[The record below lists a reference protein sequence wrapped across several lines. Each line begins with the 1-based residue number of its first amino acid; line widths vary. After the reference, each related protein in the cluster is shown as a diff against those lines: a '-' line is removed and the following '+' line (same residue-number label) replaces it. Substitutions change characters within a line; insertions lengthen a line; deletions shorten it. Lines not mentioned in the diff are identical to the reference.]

1 MSFPD
6 AGDGDPLPGFD
17 GAQGPGGDVPVNE
30 PVDSSGRTSD
40 TGPASRDGDDV
51 VWTSWNEDGDWEQ
64 RGWSRDMWSW
74 THWEESRDRR
84 GDWREVDGER
94 RASMT
99 STGLS
104 GTGDSRTTGPAGR
117 NPGLWTMPGDPW
129 SDGRGHGGG
138 QSDPWMAYR
147 TSWPGQVLPG
157 QVGLPHEV
165 PGGPGPPLPPS
176 ADGRAWV
183 PPGDD
188 SHLRPRVERDEGAV
202 WNGWRHF
209 GDGGYYQD
217 NSDGRNG
224 GLKNAGHT
232 RPTERLTAPSFSGD
246 GEDVGSSARSYLR
259 QIEAWR
265 RMTLVPLHQQ
275 GLVLYQGLSG
285 GAWVAAEELNVDE
298 LGKATGVQYLVSWV
312 TARYL
317 DLEITRIGRA
327 FSEFFRKLKRKHG
340 QSIREYNTEYDRLYA
355 RLKEIGCTLPEAC
368 AAWLYVDR
376 LQLEEHAELNLLAS
390 VGNKYALLPLQQAAV
405 IHDRGHRKPWENA
418 KRKPYINHLTD
429 AQDDEE
435 EAHSDEEDLADG
447 VPEEVATA
455 YMAYQS
461 AKNRYKDQARNRGY
475 HGPKGEESG
484 GGGGNG
490 HDKDSKGVKDAK
502 IKSMKAKS
510 FCAGCGR
517 RGHWHRDPE
526 CPHNRGRDDDKH
538 PKGAAVKEI
547 EMCSV
552 MPADVFVV
560 KYEGDQL
567 HGITDTACARTVTGT
582 QWLQRYLDIAGKDGN
597 SPQLHREC
605 EAFRFGTGKIYY
617 SSFYV
622 ILTFTFGNKLVQVR
636 TSVITGDIPLLLSKT
651 VLGKLGMLYD
661 VEGGKADFTKVGIQN
676 YRLATTPSGHPAILI
691 VPAPPPIS
699 GGADLLAEDLRLE
712 PLAAYMAFA
721 VSCRSPMGASSPSQ
735 LYGFFHDKKLD
746 PSVRNMLAHEKFEHH
761 TFYAWWLG
769 TSIAGDFWVE
779 TFDSWIRIHVTP
791 RKVLF
796 NPAKW
801 KTSTPLL
808 RTMLLNSIG
817 DFRVTEGVCCNSG
830 RWLEPTVDVIG
841 ASEADRDE
849 PLLPLLWIGRT
860 VFSKAT
866 QPNSIPTPSLPSGYV
881 RAMSSAAAVDETRHL
896 EDGEGAAPR
905 GSLAFGLGGPPKL
918 ECGGDQVGDHG
929 AHGPGGPER
938 PHDDDEEDGQHDPR
952 GVEVEGHFVG
962 SRIQRA
968 SDEGEPPAVGERP
981 CGHRG
986 HRADEGRAIP
996 GLRVPRST
1004 DLVCDMGGAGVQEGG
1019 HHGPRPGEVP
1029 SMAREQGEAK
1039 EGDILRGADGQWIL
1053 NDPLH
1058 PELRHGG
1065 QSIAVP
1071 LVPVAPIERGEL
1083 MGSGG
1088 YSGRLEEPQ
1097 ETSHRGS
1104 ESGDHGPGTGPLHHG
1119 RDPSVGGEVGGTQG
1133 QSSRTKE
1140 REVITSDERRAGRE
1154 GCGGCAGDRPDDL
1167 ITEEEFLS
1175 RYKTHHSYLV
1185 QDLEDDIHSAAT
1197 PVEDAAQEAYKRG
1210 DFSHERCLQVLRL
1223 LPHEPQKVLRGKGF
1237 AVNEGEN
1244 DGGSLQSGYSSYG
1257 LFVHGG
1263 THGVTVA
1270 SQDHGHLTRYI
1281 NAYGRHHLEKGATW
1295 STFTLSVNVQSKLH
1309 HDAHNLR
1316 GSQNHCISLGQDSG
1330 GGVWV
1335 QHRDLSERE
1344 ANTAEVVWKRGG
1356 NGSWIP
1362 GHIVN
1367 TKNNFYSFDPHLK
1380 HSTEEWGG
1388 NRWCLIFHTARS
1400 INKVGDEVRD
1410 YLKRLGFRLPRRDP
1424 EQQEE
1429 GHRVGK
1435 LKPNRG
1441 MRSRLSGI
1449 AGKLSVLYTTLLI
1462 ASTSFLSEVYSPGPT
1477 YDPIVLFEI
1486 GGFDHTMEATD
1497 LNKTV
1502 LEPLSWTSYNAPEG
1516 KELAHNFI
1524 IGASPQELCVH
1535 TGDMPEG
1542 CEQDVLDLAREQLE
1556 GGGSVIVE
1564 DDKVGRFVD
1573 YLTKYLQ
1580 YYDEAKQ
1587 RAVFFRE
1594 KAGRRRWDGEKRAH
1608 QVCVLDEIGGKP
1620 DEDAK
1625 KDIKLQAG
1633 GIRFDPSVSE
1643 TIRGPLRRLHQNLG
1657 HPRREDLLRH
1667 LRLAGCENAVLKAVK
1682 GMTCE
1687 VCDSQKG
1694 PNIARPS
1701 ALPRMYGF
1709 NDCVGGDILYA
1720 HDVNDEKHIFLNL
1733 VDWGTTFQVVVKIP
1747 GTKAEDLEKAFN
1759 DHWITPFGPPVTVSL
1774 DLEGGLQKGLAR
1786 LCDWHHIKAKHA
1798 AAQAHWQAGVTER
1811 HGAWWKNIWDRVVHD
1826 RSVGSEEAELAAT
1839 CVSSAKNELRRR
1851 CGHAPVTWVFG
1862 RNPRGLE
1869 DYIDPDSGEK
1879 LTWSLS
1885 GDSQYQRLVT
1895 MRASARIAFHQ
1906 SQNDD
1911 RLRRALLQR
1920 ARTVSRPYEPG
1931 EPVHFWFQPKNR
1943 RRARWEGPAVVV
1955 GREGNNYWIS
1965 RNGRCRLTAPEHL
1978 RPSGPEEVGEL
1989 MTMKYV
1995 EKEMNALLEADL
2007 DHDDT
2012 FDQDKFVL
2020 DYDRELDDATGERGG
2035 LYDEEEMMDYE
2046 PDIDEE
2052 EDLGG
2057 GVRLEEAIDEPMAAR
2072 PPSRR
2077 FKRKGPP
2084 EDAVCEKGERAHEA
2098 MAVRR
2103 QLTQRGVAK
2112 RQEKELKWH
2121 EIPDEV
2127 KEKFRHAER
2136 QQWEEHLAFDALE
2149 PMSVD
2154 ESHWVRQNVNKERVL
2169 RCRWAYRDKNWS
2181 KRKGGSSEIEW
2192 KCKSRLVIAGHTD
2205 PDLGTSA
2212 GLSTDAP
2219 TLSRAGFLTLM
2230 QILANGRKDKDPWR
2244 ASAGDIRCAFLTG
2257 SYLKR
2262 EEELFLHQPDTGFP
2276 GLDPRQLVRVK
2287 KNIFGLATSPH
2298 EWWGDLQAGIKGIEL
2313 RHDGKVY
2320 GFDQCPLDPCI
2331 FVLREK
2337 IDGGFRGAGIG
2348 FVGSHVDDLLV
2359 IAPSTFGELIKKE
2372 LSAAFPVDVWEDDE
2386 FSYVGME
2393 LKCDEFGVSVTQTSY
2408 VDSRLFHVTVPKGV
2422 KDEDIADQECVADNR
2437 SLVGALS
2444 WVSAQTRAD
2453 LTCSVS
2459 MAQQAQARPTYGDIK
2474 FTNVVSTRATQ
2485 HRDQGL
2491 RFRGVPR
2498 DDILFLIYHDA
2509 GWANAHYEDD
2519 DPNFKLYDE
2528 DNQAGVQHELPPSLK
2543 GTRKAKKENSKVAS
2557 QLGCLIMI
2565 AERGC
2570 VGKKGGIANVV
2581 DWKSRAG
2588 QRVCRSTFGA
2598 EAQAAAEGL
2607 EAGQY
2612 MRSLYET
2619 LIAGELVG
2627 VDQAVFPLLCVSD
2640 CRSLFDHLHREGVPR
2655 TPSDRRLAVDLA
2667 ALRLGLRSEQWGAK
2681 LPFGW
2686 IPTHLQMS
2694 DILTKPQD
2702 SAAWWDSLGGP
2713 LLLPINV
2720 AGEDGRIRNRNVT
2733 RRGASV
2739 KPKDGI
2745 SIVSPEGIFH
2755 HEYFTINTAPQM
2767 PETP

>member
-779 TFDSWIRIHVTP
+779 TFDSWIR
-791 RKVLF
+791 
-796 NPAKW
+796 
-801 KTSTPLL
+801 
-808 RTMLLNSIG
+808 
-817 DFRVTEGVCCNSG
+817 
-830 RWLEPTVDVIG
+830 WLEPTVDVIG
-841 ASEADRDE
+841 ASEADRQC
-849 PLLPLLWIGRT
+849 PLPPQSMRPAISKMGKVQLLEEALRLGLVVHRSWSVEEIKSAIMEHTAQEDQNDPTMMMKRMGNMT
-860 VFSKAT
+860 LAELKLKAT
-866 QPNSIPTPSLPSGYV
+866 SLGVEYNERVTKGNLLRLVRDHVGTEDTELMKVGRFRGYEFREVPTSYATWVAQEYKRADTMDPDLVRFLRWHENKEKQKKETYSGGLTDNGYSTTPYIPSYDTADSQSQYHSYQSH
-881 RAMSSAAAVDETRHL
+881 RSSAGSSWGVVDTPDASR
-896 EDGEGAAPR
+896 
-905 GSLAFGLGGPPKL
+905 SPKK
-918 ECGGDQVGDHG
+918 
-929 AHGPGGPER
+929 
-938 PHDDDEEDGQHDPR
+938 
-952 GVEVEGHFVG
+952 
-962 SRIQRA
+962 RA
-968 SDEGEPPAVGERP
+968 
-981 CGHRG
+981 
-986 HRADEGRAIP
+986 
-996 GLRVPRST
+996 T
-1004 DLVCDMGGAGVQEGG
+1004 
-1019 HHGPRPGEVP
+1019 GEVNPEIMDPEPDP
-1029 SMAREQGEAK
+1029 STMAEIQALEAK
-1039 EGDILRGADGQWIL
+1039 L
-1053 NDPLH
+1053 
-1058 PELRHGG
+1058 
-1065 QSIAVP
+1065 
-1071 LVPVAPIERGEL
+1071 
-1083 MGSGG
+1083 
-1088 YSGRLEEPQ
+1088 
-1097 ETSHRGS
+1097 
-1104 ESGDHGPGTGPLHHG
+1104 
-1119 RDPSVGGEVGGTQG
+1119 
-1133 QSSRTKE
+1133 E